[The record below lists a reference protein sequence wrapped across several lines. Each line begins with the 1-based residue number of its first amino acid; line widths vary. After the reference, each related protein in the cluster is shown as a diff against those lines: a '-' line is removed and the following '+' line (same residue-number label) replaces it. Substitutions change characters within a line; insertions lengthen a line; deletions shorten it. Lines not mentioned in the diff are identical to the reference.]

1 MRAAETIEQDQ
12 RAWELWVARLTE
24 REIAG
29 QLGLSRAGA
38 HEAIKRGRAMNRS
51 PETDEL
57 KKDELAE
64 LDRVSR
70 QLWAIVLDN
79 HPKVDH
85 GRVIYLPNLTDSGKP
100 KILFDPRINLQ
111 AYREL
116 RAIGARRAALMGL
129 DAPTQIRVETV
140 TEDQV
145 DGWIAELEAK
155 LADNDPESADR

>member
-1 MRAAETIEQDQ
+1 M
-12 RAWELWVARLTE
+12 TE

-70 QLWAIVLDN
+70 RLWAIAVDN

-116 RAIGARRAALMGL
+116 HRDRGSSSCSHGSRRANTGKG
-129 DAPTQIRVETV
+129 R
-140 TEDQV
+140 
-145 DGWIAELEAK
+145 
-155 LADNDPESADR
+155 DRY